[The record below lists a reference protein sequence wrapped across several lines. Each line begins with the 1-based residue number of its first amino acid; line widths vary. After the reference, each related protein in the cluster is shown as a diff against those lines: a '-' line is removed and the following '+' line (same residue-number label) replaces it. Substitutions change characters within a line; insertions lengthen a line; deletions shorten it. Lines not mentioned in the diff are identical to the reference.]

1 MSRVRKA
8 ARWASHPCVGA
19 NVAAAVRKRI
29 AQEATAGACLSGSN
43 GSSRRVKARTDRE
56 DGGGLAGD
64 VSTLDRG
71 GAANLTRREGDPSG
85 GDAGIGV
92 MFHGCTVAIYCAAHR
107 RLLRVDALG
116 SMRAARLVEGPELP
130 REWEWERF
138 VVVDGGGGMVA
149 LVCCAQQRFAR
160 LDEQW
165 TMNSAGHVGAGAL
178 PNTWARERF
187 TLLIIGEGC
196 YAL

>member
-1 MSRVRKA
+1 M
-8 ARWASHPCVGA
+8 
-19 NVAAAVRKRI
+19 RKRI

-149 LVCCAQQRFAR
+149 LFCCLNGHPLAHQPHTASSIPASITLSRIHNCVIERRTTTAR
-160 LDEQW
+160 CAKWQVVVNPTAPE
-165 TMNSAGHVGAGAL
+165 
-178 PNTWARERF
+178 
-187 TLLIIGEGC
+187 LLLGQ
-196 YAL
+196 YSTAYR